1 MTQRACRVF
10 ISHAASVVEEPATQV
25 FLDAL
30 LAAIAAEPGFEPLTD
45 RTDLQAGDDWMQQL
59 YTWMGLCDA
68 AVILLSPRA
77 VTRENSAW
85 VPRETNLLLWRKSL
99 DPRFVVI
106 PVPIGGLQTDALRHN
121 PFLADVRL
129 RDLQFA
135 DAQADDDKIPL
146 IVQTLRDKL
155 ASQRTRLA
163 FDPVR
168 VHVEDCLQRYAPQS
182 SVEQALLQHFGA
194 DPWQPLMPP
203 AQKLSLQLLR
213 GAASETV
220 DAVIQ
225 LVTLGSQGEARL
237 GARLFEALYPL
248 RLPAEPACRL
258 LTLCHEQRG
267 RGSVLINAHD
277 PWALGMLLRA
287 ATGLPRDDLLR
298 TWQIV
303 ELPDGWGDDDVGE
316 VTRVLAVELAERMLG
331 TGAWDS
337 LSDQTDPALRLQEQL
352 AVLREELD
360 TACADRGAP
369 IVVAAAFRPRWVEL
383 AALLAARFP
392 TTVFVLWTGDVLPPL
407 AAASAAQ
414 SAPLEPAWPAG
425 RDRAWW
431 RSYRRKI
438 THFGGPPT

>member
-10 ISHAASVVEEPATQV
+10 ISHSANAVEEPATQA

-30 LAAIAAEPGFEPLTD
+30 VAAIAAEPGFEPLTD

-68 AVILLSPRA
+68 AVVLLSPRA

-99 DPRFVVI
+99 DKRFVVI
-106 PVPIGGLQTDALRHN
+106 PVLLGGLQADALKNN

-135 DAQADDDKIPL
+135 DAQADADKIPL
-146 IVQTLRDKL
+146 IVQALRDKL
-155 ASQRTRLA
+155 AAQCTRLA

-168 VHVEDCLQRYAPQS
+168 VHVEDCLQRFAPPA

-194 DPWQPLMPP
+194 DPWQPLVPP

-220 DAVIQ
+220 DAAIQ
-225 LVTLGSQGEARL
+225 SVTLGSQGEARL
-237 GARLFEALYPL
+237 GARLFESLYPL

-267 RGSVLINAHD
+267 QGSVLVNAHD

-337 LSDQTDPALRLQEQL
+337 LSDQSDPELRLQEQL

-360 TACADRGAP
+360 AACEDRGAP
-369 IVVAAAFRPRWVEL
+369 IVVAAAFRPRWLEL
-383 AALLAARFP
+383 AAALAARFP
-392 TTVFVLWTGDVLPPL
+392 TTVFVLWTGDALPPIAAT
-407 AAASAAQ
+407 AAAPSTA
-414 SAPLEPAWPAG
+414 LEPAWPAG

-438 THFGGPPT
+438 TQFGGPPT

>member
-10 ISHAASVVEEPATQV
+10 ISHSANAVEEPTTQA

-30 LAAIAAEPGFEPLTD
+30 VAAIAAEPGFEPLTD
-45 RTDLQAGDDWMQQL
+45 RTDLQAGDEWMQQL

-68 AVILLSPRA
+68 AVVLLSPRA

-106 PVPIGGLQTDALRHN
+106 PVLIGGLQADALKNN

-135 DAQADDDKIPL
+135 DEQADADKIPL
-146 IVQTLRDKL
+146 ITQALRDKL
-155 ASQRTRLA
+155 AAQRTRLA

-168 VHVEDCLQRYAPQS
+168 VHVEDCLQRYAPSS
-182 SVEQALLQHFGA
+182 SVDQALLLHFGA
-194 DPWQPLMPP
+194 DSWQPLMPA

-213 GAASETV
+213 GAARETV
-220 DAVIQ
+220 DVVIQ
-225 LVTLGSQGEARL
+225 SVTLGSQGEARL
-237 GARLFEALYPL
+237 GARLFESLYPL

-258 LTLCHEQRG
+258 LRLCHEQRG
-267 RGSVLINAHD
+267 RGSVLVNAQD

-298 TWQIV
+298 TWQII

-316 VTRVLAVELAERMLG
+316 VTRVLAIELAERMLG
-331 TGAWDS
+331 TGAWES
-337 LSDQTDPALRLQEQL
+337 LSNHADPAQRLQEQL

-360 TACADRGAP
+360 AACADRGAP
-369 IVVAAAFRPRWVEL
+369 IIVAAAFRPRWLEL
-383 AALLAARFP
+383 AAVLAARFP
-392 TTVFVLWTGDVLPPL
+392 TTVFVLWTGDTLPPL
-407 AAASAAQ
+407 PAVGLTTSAS
-414 SAPLEPAWPAG
+414 LEPAWPAG
-425 RDRAWW
+425 LDRAWW
-431 RSYRRKI
+431 RGYRRKL
-438 THFGGPPT
+438 TQFGGPPT